1 MPGIVTSPELP
12 RKRTGPKGNIKDRHL
27 PAGSSDP
34 NLYTPTTPPLLK
46 LGISPDDVL
55 ENVKDLA
62 YSVSRRVEHKHPYLE
77 RLLTLSKL
85 NNITFHGKSERIDR
99 LKEESILQQRPRID
113 LETYKH
119 HLPELP
125 EEDSPQIAAMKQF
138 AMDSE
143 TGEWILE
150 VIWDLFFTLVREI
163 DDGCWVQDGT
173 ACGGFPFGLQA
184 NAVLRHRVPKV
195 ERLRNLIDARDK
207 LLEWVEFLNNGGD
220 PKHPPDDLRCRE
232 TKTVPHAIRLQKA
245 LKKAADR
252 ARAAVKKAANAMKA
266 HKRKADEEPVER
278 IQKKAKAVTE
288 RRVPPRSKAAKE
300 PASKANTA
308 TTTAQRRVSSK
319 KN

>member
-27 PAGSSDP
+27 PAGSKDP

-62 YSVSRRVEHKHPYLE
+62 YSVSRRVEQKHPYLQ
-77 RLLTLSKL
+77 RLLTLSEL
-85 NNITFHGKSERIDR
+85 NDITFHGQSERIDR
-99 LKEESILQQRPRID
+99 LKEEFILRQRPRID

-125 EEDSPQIAAMKQF
+125 EEDSAQIAAMKQF

-150 VIWDLFFTLVREI
+150 VIWDLFFELVREI
-163 DDGCWVQDGT
+163 DGGCWVQGGT
-173 ACGGFPFGLQA
+173 ACDGFPFGLQA
-184 NAVLRHRVPKV
+184 NTVLRHKVPKV
-195 ERLRNLIDARDK
+195 E
-207 LLEWVEFLNNGGD
+207 
-220 PKHPPDDLRCRE
+220 
-232 TKTVPHAIRLQKA
+232 KA

-308 TTTAQRRVSSK
+308 TTTAQRRVSNK
-319 KN
+319 KR

>member
-1 MPGIVTSPELP
+1 MPGILTSSTPP

-27 PAGSSDP
+27 PAGSKDP

-99 LKEESILQQRPRID
+99 LKEESILRQRPRID

-125 EEDSPQIAAMKQF
+125 EEDSAQIAAMKQF

-150 VIWDLFFTLVREI
+150 VIWDLFFELVREI
-163 DDGCWVQDGT
+163 DGGCWVQDGT

-195 ERLRNLIDARDK
+195 E
-207 LLEWVEFLNNGGD
+207 VSTT
-220 PKHPPDDLRCRE
+220 HPL
-232 TKTVPHAIRLQKA
+232 HL
-245 LKKAADR
+245 
-252 ARAAVKKAANAMKA
+252 
-266 HKRKADEEPVER
+266 
-278 IQKKAKAVTE
+278 
-288 RRVPPRSKAAKE
+288 
-300 PASKANTA
+300 
-308 TTTAQRRVSSK
+308 
-319 KN
+319 